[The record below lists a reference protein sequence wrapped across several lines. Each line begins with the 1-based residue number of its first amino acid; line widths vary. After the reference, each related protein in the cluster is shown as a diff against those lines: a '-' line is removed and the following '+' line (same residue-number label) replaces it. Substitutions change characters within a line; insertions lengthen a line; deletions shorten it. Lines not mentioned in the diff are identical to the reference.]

1 MRDCSEK
8 GAGKRESGIRTTPS
22 VPDPISCV
30 CAGSSYLRA
39 CLHGGGGPQV
49 GDVTCLGGVTCL
61 SIESLILIW
70 SRLHNRWGDPPH
82 VTSPIWGPPLPCKQ
96 ALSLVVKSC
105 TTLARIVEYCD
116 NRKALTGR
124 ENDFQVRDLRLRTTT
139 PGVRVEFG
147 ETPPTSTRWSLT
159 TWAVWEYLK
168 KKYNGKRCIIMG
180 AKKSDNTERRK
191 CSKHPRIRTYFF

>member
-1 MRDCSEK
+1 MRNCSEK
-8 GAGKRESGIRTTPS
+8 GAEKRESGKAGKWESGKAGKRESGKAGKRESGKAGKRESGKAGKRESGIRTTPS
-22 VPDPISCV
+22 VPDPISCVIV

-61 SIESLILIW
+61 SIESLILTW
-70 SRLHNRWGDPPH
+70 SRLHDRWGEPPH

-124 ENDFQVRDLRLRTTT
+124 ENDFQVRDLRLRRTT

-159 TWAVWEYLK
+159 T
-168 KKYNGKRCIIMG
+168 
-180 AKKSDNTERRK
+180 
-191 CSKHPRIRTYFF
+191 